1 MEEARRSFAV
11 ESSELLEEMESC
23 LLRLEKSPGDEEALN
38 SVFRAVHTLKG
49 AAGIVGLD
57 GVQAFTHVVENL
69 LQRIRNAELAISGD
83 LIGLLLECRDHVSA
97 LVNETLNGLPSE
109 AALAED
115 LALLKRLRAYM
126 DDGGEGASGGPS
138 AATDNWHISIRFG
151 QDVLRNGMDPI
162 SFLSYLE
169 RLGEIVSLT
178 TLHDSMPGA
187 LEMDPEDCY
196 LGFEIDFRSEADKKA
211 IAEVFEFVEE
221 DSTIQILPPK
231 SRIDSYVKLIQDLPE
246 DTLRLGEIL
255 VKGGALARSEL
266 QNALRKQ
273 EKDDPMDSRNIG
285 DILVEEGMV
294 HRSVLDAAIN
304 KQRAME
310 STRAAEARTVRVD
323 AEKLDQ
329 LVDLVG
335 EMVIAGAG
343 ITQHAQRINDR
354 EMLQSASVMSR
365 LVEEMREKAMGV
377 RMVPLQE
384 TFSRFGR
391 VVRDICRDT
400 GKDIGLEVI
409 GGETELDK
417 TVVERIKDPLMH
429 LVRNAADHGLE
440 MPAERASLGK
450 PARGTL
456 TLKAYQDTGDVVI
469 EVTDDGRG
477 VDREGLYNEALR
489 QGLVAA
495 GSRFSDEEKLRLLF
509 LPGFSTAP
517 EVTSISGRGVGMDV
531 VKSNI
536 ESLRGAVD
544 VESREG
550 EGTTVLIRLPLT
562 LAIIEGFL
570 VRVASSH
577 YVVPM
582 GMVVECLELT
592 ESARQAAHGRHF
604 VNLRGRILPYV
615 RLRDVF
621 ARDGSTPEHEHILVV
636 QHSGREVGLLVDE
649 LDGEIQAVIKSL
661 GRLYRGIRGIS
672 AATILGDGTVALV
685 IDVPNLVRQAIERE
699 GLTDG
704 DAEVPET

>member
-1 MEEARRSFAV
+1 MEEAKRSFAV

-49 AAGIVGLD
+49 SAGIVGLD

-69 LQRIRNAELAISGD
+69 LQKIRNEDISISGD
-83 LIGLLLECRDHVSA
+83 LIGLLLECRDHISV

-115 LALLKRLRAYM
+115 IALLKRLGGYM
-126 DDGGEGASGGPS
+126 DGGEGASGGPA

-151 QDVLRNGMDPI
+151 PDVLRNGMDPI
-162 SFLSYLE
+162 SFLSYLA

-178 TLHDSMPGA
+178 TLHDSMPPA
-187 LEMDPEDCY
+187 PEMDPETCY
-196 LGFEIDFRSEADKKA
+196 LGFEIDFKSEADKKA
-211 IAEVFEFVEE
+211 IAGVFEFVEE
-221 DSTIQILPPK
+221 DSSIQILPPK

-255 VKGGALARSEL
+255 LKGGALARSEL
-266 QNALRKQ
+266 ENTLRKQ
-273 EKDDPMDSRNIG
+273 EKEDSLAPRNIG

-294 HRSVLDAAIN
+294 HRSVLDAAVN

-310 STRAAEARTVRVD
+310 STRAAEAKTVRVD
-323 AEKLDQ
+323 TEKLDRI
-329 LVDLVG
+329 VDLVG

-343 ITQHAQRINDR
+343 INQHAQRINDK
-354 EMLQSASVMSR
+354 EMLQSASAMSR
-365 LVEEMREKAMGV
+365 LVEEMREKAMSV

-400 GKDIGLEVI
+400 GKDIGLEVR

-417 TVVERIKDPLMH
+417 TVVEKIKDPLMH
-429 LVRNAADHGLE
+429 LVRNAADHGIE
-440 MPAERASLGK
+440 MPGERASLGK

-456 TLKAYQDTGDVVI
+456 TLNAYQDTGDVVI
-469 EVTDDGRG
+469 EVADDGRG
-477 VDREGLYNEALR
+477 VDREGLYNEAVR

-495 GSRFSDEEKLRLLF
+495 GRQLSGEEKLRLVF
-509 LPGFSTAP
+509 LPGFSTAS

-544 VESREG
+544 LKSREA
-550 EGTTVLIRLPLT
+550 EGTAVRIRLPLT

-570 VRVASSH
+570 VKVASSH
-577 YVVPM
+577 YIVPM

-621 ARDGSTPEHEHILVV
+621 AGDGSTPEHEHILVV

-685 IDVPNLVRQAIERE
+685 IDVPNLVGQAIENDEAR
-699 GLTDG
+699 DG
-704 DAEVPET
+704 TVEPA